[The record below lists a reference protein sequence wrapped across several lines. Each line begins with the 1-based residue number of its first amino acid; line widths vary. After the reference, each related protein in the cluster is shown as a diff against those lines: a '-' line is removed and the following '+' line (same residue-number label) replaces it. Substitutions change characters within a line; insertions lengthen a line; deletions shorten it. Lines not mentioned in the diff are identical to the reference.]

1 MVNCWDTLSL
11 GRQPLFANTLDTA
24 RMLLVNALKVA
35 SSTTDDRLVY
45 IDVPID
51 LNPNAVKLVEEL
63 KGSYSHMDLCCWKSL
78 EYTRTT

>member
-1 MVNCWDTLSL
+1 M
-11 GRQPLFANTLDTA
+11 LDTA

-63 KGSYSHMDLCCWKSL
+63 KGSAGFTTHRMYSKGMPDIPGTKIYGVTSL
-78 EYTRTT
+78 ELG